1 MRKLLKLCA
10 LGLVLF
16 SISSQVSAQDGNKVI
31 RVANGINRLQLHGY
45 DAMIVRAWRENFNAH
60 GFDVVSIFVRDG
72 MGNRGQSWSVV
83 PIFRPHNGDDHEE
96 LHVMAGGGA
105 DCQLHDFRLLVNANG
120 EPAQLILANR
130 DAGTSYASAANVRF
144 DYYVLAENT
153 DGSPG
158 HPPLYFEWKKSA
170 SARKQ
175 YCDVNRAF
183 DRELHLGTSSGSDT
197 DSGIR

>member
-1 MRKLLKLCA
+1 VQKLSNLCA
-10 LGLVLF
+10 LGLIVF
-16 SISSQVSAQDGNKVI
+16 SVSVSAQDGNKVI
-31 RVANGINRLQLHGY
+31 PVANGINRLQLHGY

-72 MGNRGQSWSVV
+72 VGNRAQSWSIV
-83 PIFRPHNGDDHEE
+83 PIFHPHNGDDHEQ

-105 DCQLHDFRLLVNANG
+105 DCRLH
-120 EPAQLILANR
+120 EHLILANR
-130 DAGTSYASAANVRF
+130 DAGTSYAAAANVRF

-158 HPPLYFEWKKSA
+158 HPKLYFEWQKSA
-170 SARKQ
+170 SARQQ

-183 DRELHLGTSSGSDT
+183 DRELHLGTSSSSDS

>member
-1 MRKLLKLCA
+1 MPKLSNLCA
-10 LGLVLF
+10 LGLILF
-16 SISSQVSAQDGNKVI
+16 SVSSQVSAQDGNKVI
-31 RVANGINRLQLHGY
+31 PVANGINRLQLHGY

-72 MGNRGQSWSVV
+72 IGGRAQSWSIV
-83 PIFRPHNGDDHEE
+83 PIFHPHNGDEHEE
-96 LHVMAGGGA
+96 LHVTAGGGA
-105 DCQLHDFRLLVNANG
+105 DCRLHDFRLLVNANG
-120 EPAQLILANR
+120 ERAQLILANR
-130 DAGTSYASAANVRF
+130 DAGTSYAAAANVRF

-158 HPPLYFEWKKSA
+158 HPKLYFEWKKSA
-170 SARKQ
+170 SAREQ

-183 DRELHLGTSSGSDT
+183 DRELHLGTSSGSDI